1 MDSFII
7 FGQDRLEEM
16 VFVLKIHNMHAR
28 PCGGHGVCVND
39 S

>member
-1 MDSFII
+1 MDKVII

-16 VFVLKIHNMHAR
+16 VFVLRIHSMLAR
-28 PCGGHGVCVND
+28 LCGGNCDFVKD